1 MIPKIAKTEDL
12 GLLIKEINERLRLIE
27 REFATKD
34 EAMRV
39 KLSSVKSL
47 SNRSPRDMEE
57 TELRYRD
64 KSGTM
69 QLILRKGN
77 KLYSEDLT
85 EETI

>member
-1 MIPKIAKTEDL
+1 MIPKITETEDL
-12 GLLIKEINERLRLIE
+12 GSLIKEINERLRLIE

-34 EAMRV
+34 EATRV
-39 KLSSVKSL
+39 KLGSVKSL